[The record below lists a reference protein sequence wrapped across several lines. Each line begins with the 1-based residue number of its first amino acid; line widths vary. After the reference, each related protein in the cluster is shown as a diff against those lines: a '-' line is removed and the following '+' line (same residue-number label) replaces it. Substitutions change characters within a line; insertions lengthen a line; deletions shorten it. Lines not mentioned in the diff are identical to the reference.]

1 MKLLKYL
8 INTIEMKF
16 QSQMGSVKANQ
27 FLLRK
32 FERNVVILA
41 FSVLFVV
48 VTSCKTTKP
57 ASGIIAEQGIV
68 TFKIIQLNDVYEIAP
83 LSGGQY
89 GGMAR
94 VAHVRDS
101 VAKVNPNT
109 YLVMAGDFLNPSLL
123 GTIKVNGE
131 RLNGKHMIEVMNAM
145 NFDLVTF
152 GNHEFDVGEV
162 ALQKRLNESN
172 FQWTS
177 ANVKHKA
184 ENGSRPF
191 AIQRSNRTEMVN
203 NSHIIMVDDGNGGEL
218 KVGFFSVTIP
228 SNPIDFVDYGDIFS
242 EAEKAY
248 YSLENNVD
256 IVIGLTHLEIEQDI
270 ALTKRLPKLQF
281 IMGGHEHNA
290 ILVPSDNAIIAKADA
305 NAKTV
310 YIHTFEFNKLNK
322 NLKIDSH
329 LFPIDEKIASEPKVT
344 EIVDRW
350 NAVLEKKIKQV
361 VSNPNEVIYKA
372 TTPIDGTDSANRG
385 IQTNLGD
392 IVTAAMADSFN
403 ETVDGALVNGGSFRI
418 DDMLTEN
425 ITSIDIFRVLPFGGN
440 VVKVEMTGSL
450 LVEVI
455 NYGKLNGG
463 TGAYLQRHNIEESGN
478 AGWLVDGKPIDVNAV
493 YTVAISDFLMKGYD
507 IPFLTRDN
515 KGVIS
520 VYEPKPS
527 EAASDIRK
535 AVILYLKKLNK

>member
-1 MKLLKYL
+1 
-8 INTIEMKF
+8 MKF
-16 QSQMGSVKANQ
+16 QPQMGSEKADQ
-27 FLLRK
+27 SLLRK
-32 FERNVVILA
+32 AKRNFATLV

-48 VTSCKTTKP
+48 VASCKSTKP
-57 ASGIIAEQGIV
+57 ASGIIAEQGNV
-68 TFKIIQLNDVYEIAP
+68 TFKIIQLNDVYEIGP

-123 GTIKVNGE
+123 GTLKVNGE

-152 GNHEFDVGEV
+152 GNHEFDVGEE

-177 ANVKHKA
+177 ANVKHKTK
-184 ENGSRPF
+184 NGSRPF
-191 AIQRSNRTEMVN
+191 AIQRSNGMETVN
-203 NSHIIMVDDGNGGEL
+203 NSHIITVDDGNGGQL

-248 YSLENNVD
+248 YSLEKNVD

-290 ILVPSDNAIIAKADA
+290 MLVPSDNAIIAKADA

-310 YIHTFEFNKLNK
+310 YIHTFEFNKENK

-350 NAVLEKKIKQV
+350 NAVLEKKINQV
-361 VSNPNEVIYKA
+361 VSDPNEIIYKA
-372 TTPIDGTDSANRG
+372 TTPLDGTDSANRG

-392 IVTAAMADSFN
+392 IITAAMADSFN
-403 ETVDGALVNGGSFRI
+403 EPVDGALINGGAFRV
-418 DDMLTEN
+418 DDMLTGN

-440 VVKVEMTGSL
+440 VVKVEMKGSL

-455 NYGKLNGG
+455 NFGKLNGG
-463 TGAYLQRHNIEESGN
+463 TGAYLQRHDIEESDN
-478 AGWLVDGKPIDVNAV
+478 AGWLIDGKPIDVNAV
-493 YTVAISDFLMKGYD
+493 YAIAMSDFLLKGYD

-535 AVILYLKKLNK
+535 AVILYLKTLKK

>member
-1 MKLLKYL
+1 
-8 INTIEMKF
+8 MKF
-16 QSQMGSVKANQ
+16 QPHMGWLKANQ
-27 FLLRK
+27 FLLRNV
-32 FERNVVILA
+32 ERCTVILA
-41 FSVLFVV
+41 FSMLLIIVS
-48 VTSCKTTKP
+48 SCKTTKP
-57 ASGIIAEQGIV
+57 TSNIVKEQGTV

-152 GNHEFDVGEV
+152 GNHEFDVGEE

-177 ANVKHKA
+177 ANVNHKTK
-184 ENGSRPF
+184 NGSGPF
-191 AIQRSNRTEMVN
+191 AIQRNNGTETVN
-203 NSHIIMVDDGNGGEL
+203 NSHIIVVDDGNGGEL

-228 SNPIDFVDYGDIFS
+228 SNPIGFVEYGDVFS

-248 YSLENNVD
+248 YSLEKDVD
-256 IVIGLTHLEIEQDI
+256 IVIGLTHLKIEQDI
-270 ALTKRLPKLQF
+270 ALTKRLPKLQL
-281 IMGGHEHNA
+281 IMGGHEHYA
-290 ILVPSDNAIIAKADA
+290 MLVPSDNAIIAKADA

-310 YIHTFEFNKLNK
+310 YIHTFEFNKVNK

-329 LFPIDEKIASEPKVT
+329 LFPIDDKIASEPKVT

-350 NAVLEKKIKQV
+350 NAVLEKKINEV
-361 VSNPNEVIYKA
+361 VSNPNEVIYK
-372 TTPIDGTDSANRG
+372 TITPLDGTDSANRAL
-385 IQTNLGD
+385 QTNLGD
-392 IVTAAMADSFN
+392 IITAAMADSFD
-403 ETVDGALVNGGSFRI
+403 EPVDAALVNGGSFRL
-418 DDMLTEN
+418 DDMLAGN

-440 VVKVEMTGSL
+440 LVKVEMKGSL

-463 TGAYLQRHNIEESGN
+463 TGAYLQRHDIEESGN
-478 AGWLVDGKPIDVNAV
+478 AGWLIAGKPIDVNAV
-493 YTVAISDFLMKGYD
+493 YTIAMSDFLMKGYD

-515 KGVIS
+515 IGVIS
-520 VYEPKPS
+520 VYEPKVS

-535 AVILYLKKLNK
+535 AVILYLKALNK

>member
-8 INTIEMKF
+8 INTIKMKF
-16 QSQMGSVKANQ
+16 QQQTGSLIGDQ
-27 FLLRK
+27 SLLRK
-32 FERNVVILA
+32 AERNIILLI
-41 FSVLFVV
+41 FSVLSVV
-48 VTSCKTTKP
+48 ISSCKTTKP
-57 ASGIIAEQGIV
+57 ASSVIAEQETV
-68 TFKIIQLNDVYEIAP
+68 TFKIVQLNDVYEIAP

-123 GTIKVNGE
+123 GTIKVDGE
-131 RLNGKHMIEVMNAM
+131 RINGKHMIEVMNAM

-152 GNHEFDVGEV
+152 GNHEFDIGEA

-177 ANVKHKA
+177 ANVKHKT

-191 AIQRSNRTEMVN
+191 AFQRNSQTETVN
-203 NSHIIMVDDGNGGEL
+203 NSHIIAVDDGNGGEL
-218 KVGFFSVTIP
+218 KVGFFSVTLP
-228 SNPIDFVDYGDIFS
+228 SNPADFVDYGDVFS

-248 YSLENNVD
+248 YSLEKNVD
-256 IVIGLTHLEIEQDI
+256 IVIGLTHLKIEQDI
-270 ALTKRLPKLQF
+270 ALTKRLPKLQL
-281 IMGGHEHNA
+281 IMGGHEHYSM
-290 ILVPSDNAIIAKADA
+290 LVPSDNAIIAKADA

-310 YIHTFEFNKLNK
+310 YIHTFEYNKVNK

-329 LFPIDEKIASEPKVT
+329 LFPIDEKIASEPKVA

-350 NAVLEKKIKQV
+350 NVVLEKKINEV
-361 VSNPNEVIYKA
+361 VSNPNEIIYKA
-372 TTPIDGTDSANRG
+372 TTPLDGTDSANRG

-392 IVTAAMADSFN
+392 IITAAMADSFN
-403 ETVDGALVNGGSFRI
+403 EPVDGAFVNGGSFRV
-418 DDMLTEN
+418 DDMLTGN

-440 VVKVEMTGSL
+440 LLKVEMKGNL
-450 LVEVI
+450 LVEI
-455 NYGKLNGG
+455 LNFGKSNGG
-463 TGAYLQRHNIEESGN
+463 TGAYLQRHNIEESSK
-478 AGWLVDGKPIDVNAV
+478 AGWLIGGNPIDTNEV
-493 YTVAISDFLMKGYD
+493 YTIVTSDFLMKGYD

-515 KGVIS
+515 NGVLS
-520 VYEPKPS
+520 VYEPRAS
-527 EAASDIRK
+527 EAASDVRK
-535 AVILYLKKLNK
+535 AVILYLKRLNK

>member
-16 QSQMGSVKANQ
+16 QPQMGSVKGNQ

-32 FERNVVILA
+32 IERNVILLA

-48 VTSCKTTKP
+48 LTSCKTTKS
-57 ASGIIAEQGIV
+57 AYNIGEAQGAV

-123 GTIKVNGE
+123 GAIKVNGE
-131 RLNGKHMIEVMNAM
+131 RINGKHMIEVMNAM

-152 GNHEFDVGEV
+152 GNHEFDIGEE
-162 ALQKRLNESN
+162 ALQKRINESN

-177 ANVKHKA
+177 ANVKQKT

-191 AIQRSNRTEMVN
+191 TLQRSNATETVN

-228 SNPIDFVDYGDIFS
+228 SNSIDFVDYGDIFS

-248 YSLENNVD
+248 YSLEKNVD

-270 ALTKRLPKLQF
+270 ALTKRLPKLRF

-290 ILVPSDNAIIAKADA
+290 MLVSSENAIIAKADA

-310 YIHTFEFNKLNK
+310 YIHTFEFNKVNK
-322 NLKIDSH
+322 NLKIDSR

-344 EIVDRW
+344 EIVARW
-350 NAVLEKKIKQV
+350 NAVLEKKISEV
-361 VSNPNEVIYKA
+361 VANPNEVIYKA
-372 TTPIDGTDSANRG
+372 TTPLDATDIANRE
-385 IQTNLGD
+385 IQTNFGD
-392 IVTAAMADSFN
+392 IIGAAMAASFN
-403 ETVDGALVNGGSFRI
+403 EPVDGALVNGGSFRI
-418 DDMLTEN
+418 DDMLTGD
-425 ITSIDIFRVLPFGGN
+425 ITSIDIFRVLPFGGD
-440 VVKVEMTGSL
+440 VLKVDLTGQL
-450 LVEVI
+450 LIEI
-455 NYGKLNGG
+455 LDFGESKKG
-463 TGAYLQRHNIEESGN
+463 TGAYLQRYGFTQKFDTWFFNDQAINITQIYSIAFSN
-478 AGWLVDGKPIDVNAV
+478 YL
-493 YTVAISDFLMKGYD
+493 LKGYD
-507 IPFLTRDN
+507 IPFLTPEN
-515 KGVIS
+515 PGVKNI
-520 VYEPKPS
+520 YIATTFEP
-527 EAASDIRK
+527 AYDIRG
-535 AVILYLKKLNK
+535 AVIIYIKSLK